1 MEQNLVINLTED
13 FKAESLLD
21 LDIPENEKIHIDLVY
36 DWKKP
41 TDELEKCMIFFYNK
55 IMDDRA
61 CLELSSD
68 FSKLNTESKIETL
81 RVMLNNLDFLAD
93 ESIIETIYSLTRT
106 ESVQEVAG
114 WSDKIFK
121 DVVEFVDVKLAL
133 AEEVAKITRSMIVYY
148 MSLFAQMTG
157 NRVMRNSNL
166 SEMFL
171 VTRKGIPYYGEL
183 LTSFGLST
191 MMPISGEELYIV
203 QNGKEILD
211 GMILSSSV
219 LNNLELLE
227 KMMKDEK

>member
-1 MEQNLVINLTED
+1 MEQNLVINLTEN
-13 FKAESLLD
+13 FRAESLLD
-21 LDIPENEKIHIDLVY
+21 LEIPENEKIHIDLIY
-36 DWKKP
+36 NWEKP
-41 TDELEKCMIFFYNK
+41 TEELEKSMIFFYNK
-55 IMDDRA
+55 VMDDRA

-68 FSKLNTESKIETL
+68 FSKLNTKSKIETL

-93 ESIIETIYSLTRT
+93 ESIIEAIYSLTRT

-121 DVVEFVDVKLAL
+121 DVVEFVDIKLAL
-133 AEEVAKITRSMIVYY
+133 AEEVAKITRNMLVYY

-157 NRVMRNSNL
+157 NRIMRNSNL
-166 SEMFL
+166 AEMFL

-183 LTSFGLST
+183 LTSFGLSS
-191 MMPISGEELYIV
+191 MMPIGGEELYIV

-219 LNNLELLE
+219 LNNLQLLG
-227 KMMKDEK
+227 KIIKDKE

>member
-1 MEQNLVINLTED
+1 MEQNLVINLTKE

-21 LDIPENEKIHIDLVY
+21 LSIPENEKIHIDIIY
-36 DWKKP
+36 DWEKP

-55 IMDDRA
+55 VMDDKA

-68 FSKLNTESKIETL
+68 FSKLSTESKIETL

-93 ESIIETIYSLTRT
+93 ESIIEVIHNLTRT
-106 ESVQEVAG
+106 ESIQETAG

-121 DVVEFVDVKLAL
+121 DAVEFVDIKLAL
-133 AEEVAKITRSMIVYY
+133 AEEVAKISRNMLIYY

-157 NRVMRNSNL
+157 NRIMHNSNL
-166 SEMFL
+166 TEMFL

-183 LTSFGLST
+183 LTSFGLSAL
-191 MMPISGEELYIV
+191 MPINGEELYIV

-219 LNNLELLE
+219 LNNLELLG
-227 KMMKDEK
+227 KIIKDKE